1 MTAFRSP
8 SNALREFIDNCAAC
22 ERLCLEAIVHCRD
35 RGGDFADGARL
46 SALSSC
52 AEVCRD
58 AVSATQASTE
68 VQPGVVRACVSN
80 CERAAKFCADFPED
94 KLLRACANACRNAA
108 RSCTEMA
115 HLGGD

>member
-8 SNALREFIDNCAAC
+8 SNALLELIDNCAAC

-35 RGGDFADGARL
+35 RGGELADSARL
-46 SALSSC
+46 SALSAC

-68 VQPGVVRACVSN
+68 VQTGVVLACAST
-80 CERAAKFCADFPED
+80 CERAVKFCADFPED

-108 RSCTEMA
+108 RSCAEMA
-115 HLGGD
+115 NIGGD